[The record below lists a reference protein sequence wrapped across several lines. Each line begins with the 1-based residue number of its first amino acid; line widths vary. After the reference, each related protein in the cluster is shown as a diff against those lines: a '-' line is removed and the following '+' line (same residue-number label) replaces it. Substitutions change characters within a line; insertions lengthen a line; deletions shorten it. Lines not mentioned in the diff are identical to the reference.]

1 MNPSDIGLISILAI
15 VVLIYAGMHV
25 AIALG
30 IASFVG
36 VWLIRGTPDIATNL
50 LAIAAADTLATYDFG
65 VIPLFVLMGALVS
78 AADLGRD
85 TYVAAN
91 QLFHRVRGGLGIATV
106 AANAVFAA
114 VTGVSIASA
123 TVFTK
128 IAVPE
133 MLRLGYKPRFAV
145 GVVAGSSVLGML
157 IPPSILLIVYGIVSE
172 QSVGKLFL
180 GGVVPGILLA
190 IMFSIM
196 IYFMATRMPGF
207 VGDPRPPE
215 RSQFLPAA
223 EIAKLLVPIVA
234 LIVLVIGGIY
244 GGLFTP
250 TEAAAVGALGAFV
263 IAIARRKLTAK
274 AFWQLL
280 GETGTVTATI
290 CIIFV
295 AASMYSRMLA
305 MSGLPGAVADYV
317 VAAKL
322 GFYTTITLYLLL
334 ILILGTFLDS
344 FSIILLT
351 VPVMLPILA
360 SFNADLIWFGV
371 LMVVAVEVGILT
383 PPLGIAVFTVK
394 STLND
399 PRISLNDVFAGSFPF
414 VLVMCVLL
422 VLMLFFPKIVTGIL

>member
-1 MNPSDIGLISILAI
+1 MVSIIAILVMIYVGL
-15 VVLIYAGMHV
+15 HV
-25 AIALG
+25 AVALG
-30 IASFVG
+30 LASLVG
-36 VWLIRGTPDIATNL
+36 VWAIRGTFEVATNL
-50 LAIAAADTLATYDFG
+50 LAIAAADSIASYDFG

-78 AADLGRD
+78 VADLGRD
-85 TYVAAN
+85 VYVAAN
-91 QLFHRVRGGLGIATV
+91 QIFRRVLGGLAIATV

-133 MLRLGYKPRFAV
+133 MLRLGYRPRFAV

-157 IPPSILLIVYGIVSE
+157 IPPSILLIVYGIVAE

-180 GGVVPGILLA
+180 GGVVPGIVLA
-190 IMFSIM
+190 VMFSIAIVAM
-196 IYFMATRMPGF
+196 TRYMPGF
-207 VGDPRPPE
+207 VGAPRAPE
-215 RSQFLPAA
+215 AGEMLSPLRLAVLLGP
-223 EIAKLLVPIVA
+223 IAG

-250 TEAAAVGALGAFV
+250 TEAAAIGALGAFV
-263 IAIARRKLTAK
+263 IAIARGRLSSRV
-274 AFWQLL
+274 FWNVLS
-280 GETGTVTATI
+280 ETGAVTATI

-305 MSGLPGAVADYV
+305 MSGLPGTVADWV

-322 GFYTTITLYLLL
+322 GFYTTIGLYLALVL
-334 ILILGTFLDS
+334 VLGTFLDS

-351 VPVMLPILA
+351 VPVMLPILQA
-360 SFNADLIWFGV
+360 FNADLIWFGV
-371 LMVVAVEVGILT
+371 LMVVAVEIGILT
-383 PPLGIAVFTVK
+383 PPLGIAVFAVK

-399 PRISLNDVFAGSFPF
+399 PRITLNDVFAGSFPF
-414 VLVMCVLL
+414 VLVMMVLL
-422 VLMLFFPKIVTGIL
+422 VIMLFFPKIVTGIL